1 MKIRKIFISAVMAV
15 GLAGCG
21 NYLDIVPDNTVDLN
35 SIFETKDKA
44 YNALADAYSFMPN
57 VEAFHDSP
65 SMLGDEWIGRLD
77 SGVAN
82 VRSYCR
88 GLKVMRGWNNSSDPI
103 LGYWGGYGT
112 RANQNLYEGIRS
124 CNIFLSG
131 LGEDI
136 PNFSVEERN
145 DWIAQV
151 KILKAYYHFYL
162 LRMYGPIIIM
172 DTNLEPNDPI
182 STIQQPR
189 RPVEECF
196 QYILNLI
203 DEVLYN
209 ADGTEKNDLYETRNS
224 LFLGQIDRVIA
235 KALKAKIL
243 LFRAS
248 PLFNGNSEFYNTFRN
263 KEGVH
268 YFPQTYD
275 KEKWK
280 DALDALEIAI
290 SAAEDQGKKLYEY
303 TGQPKFWDVEDYQT
317 SEIMKYCY
325 NNRFSIND
333 PWNSELV
340 WGFSNLMY
348 TGAGSFSHGSQVR
361 GDANN
366 PGNAS
371 FSYQWVCSTYRMTE
385 RFYSR
390 NGVPIDEDKTFPY
403 ERRHEGVTIP
413 DDNYHRGYMQAGEK
427 TIQLHLNREPRF
439 YAWVAVDRSIWRTF
453 DTRLNMKMRSTE
465 FPGGRQSNHATD
477 YYWSGIAVK
486 KYVHP
491 ESKNGAWQRVV
502 NFPYPLIRMADLYLA
517 YAEAYNEYYG
527 PDQKAYDKINAV
539 RRRAG
544 LRDVED
550 VWNDGSIVTSVGKH
564 KTQDGLRQIIQTER
578 LIELSYEG
586 QSYWDIC
593 RWKRGEEFYTT
604 PIQGWYAPD
613 GVTFEDFFVLTTWQQ
628 REWTTPKSYLF
639 PIPDA
644 EINKNPNVDQ
654 NPGY

>member
-1 MKIRKIFISAVMAV
+1 MKIRKIFISTLLAL
-15 GLAGCG
+15 GLTACG
-21 NYLDIVPDNTVDLN
+21 DYLDIVPDNTVDLD

-44 YNALADAYSFMPN
+44 YHALADAYSFMPN
-57 VEAFHDSP
+57 WEAFHNSLAL
-65 SMLGDEWIGRLD
+65 MGDEWIGRLD

-82 VRSYCR
+82 TRAHCR
-88 GLKVMRGWNNSSDPI
+88 GIKIMRGWNNSSDPI
-103 LGYWGGYGT
+103 MGYWGGYGG
-112 RANQNLYEGIRS
+112 ASNLYEGIRS
-124 CNIFLSG
+124 CNIFLNS

-136 PNFSVEERN
+136 PNFSVEERA

-162 LRMYGPIIIM
+162 LRMYGPISSM
-172 DTNLEPNDPI
+172 YVNREPNDPASAI
-182 STIQQPR
+182 LQRR

-196 QYILNLI
+196 QYVLGLI

-209 ADGTEKNDLYETRNS
+209 ADGTEKNDLYETRSS
-224 LFLGQIDRVIA
+224 LFYGQIDRVIA

-243 LFRAS
+243 LYRAS
-248 PLFNGNSEFYNTFRN
+248 PFFNGNSEYYSTFRN
-263 KEGVH
+263 EAGEH

-280 DALDALEIAI
+280 EALDALEIAI
-290 SAAEDQGKKLYEY
+290 AAAADQGKNIYEY
-303 TGQPKFWDVEDYQT
+303 SGQPKFWDAEDYES

-340 WGFSNLMY
+340 WGYSNLMY
-348 TGAGSFSHGSQVR
+348 TNAGSFSHASQVR
-361 GDANN
+361 GDVDN

-371 FSYQWVCSTYRMTE
+371 FSYQWLGSTYRMTE
-385 RFYSR
+385 LFYSK

-403 ERRHEGVTIP
+403 EHRHDGVTIP
-413 DDNYHRGYMQAGEK
+413 DDDYHRGYMQAGEK

-439 YAWVAVDRSIWRTF
+439 YAWVAVDRCVWRTF
-453 DTRLNMKMRSTE
+453 DTRLNMLMRSGE

-477 YYWSGIAVK
+477 YYWTGIAVK

-502 NFPYPLIRMADLYLA
+502 NFPYPLIRMADLYLS

-550 VWNDGSIVTSVGKH
+550 VWNDSSIVSEVGKH
-564 KTQDGLRQIIQTER
+564 RTQDGLRDIIHTER
-578 LIELSYEG
+578 MIELSYEG
-586 QSYWDIC
+586 QRYWDIC
-593 RWKRGEEFYTT
+593 RWKRAEEFFTT

-613 GVTFEDFFVLTTWQQ
+613 GSTFDDFFVLTTWQQ
-628 REWTTPKSYLF
+628 REWTTPKSYLH
-639 PIPDA
+639 PIPDG
-644 EINKNPNVDQ
+644 EINKNPKVDQ